1 VGVPNLAGA
10 WEKRARSLRWRLLP
24 LVPPQVIAQ
33 SAPLKAAASD
43 RVGRITWTATATA
56 TRPSSIRVML
66 LERIPSPMTL
76 SGDLGKRRSAQ
87 R

>member
-1 VGVPNLAGA
+1 VGMPNLAGA
-10 WEKRARSLRWRLLP
+10 WEKRAKSLRWRLLP

-43 RVGRITWTATATA
+43 RVGRITWTATAT
-56 TRPSSIRVML
+56 RPSSIRVRL

-87 R
+87 V